1 MTLRD
6 TIASCLVIALGA
18 ILALNFAFFWLYG
31 GVFIYESNKV
41 VLSIETAMSVAI
53 FGFGIERLL
62 CSANKKH
69 KREASTISLSKARED
84 VSTEYI
90 ASLGDFQMVRKAAI
104 PNGTMATLIPPK
116 TITMLVD
123 SDSRYTENCTFKMSN
138 STEDSG
144 HVIVH
149 TTDTDRDH
157 IRHNEGLVSPG
168 TQISR

>member
-6 TIASCLVIALGA
+6 IIASCLVIALGV

-31 GVFIYESNKV
+31 GVFIYESNKA

-69 KREASTISLSKARED
+69 EREASTISLSEAQED
-84 VSTEYI
+84 ISSEYI
-90 ASLGDFQMVRKAAI
+90 ASTGDLQIVRKAAI

-116 TITMLVD
+116 TTILID

-138 STEDSG
+138 STEYSG

-149 TTDTDRDH
+149 MTDTDHDYT
-157 IRHNEGLVSPG
+157 RHNEGA
-168 TQISR
+168 